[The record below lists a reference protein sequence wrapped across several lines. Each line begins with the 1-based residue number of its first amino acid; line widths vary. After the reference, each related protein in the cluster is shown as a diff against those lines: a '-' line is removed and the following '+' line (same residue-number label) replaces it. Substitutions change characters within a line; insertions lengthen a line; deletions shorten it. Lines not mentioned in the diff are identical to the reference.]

1 MEKFKVQGSD
11 SLNPYIF
18 QNDKIHIP
26 YKTQFIYIDG
36 GVQKP
41 GKYEYQSGDFLDD
54 IISIAQNDVNHWNQM
69 STALSKQMCSEG
81 IGKAEQK
88 FCFKVRKDIY
98 NSKTNKLFRNLVM
111 HKREPVSTWPNKTQ
125 RNHARLSSSAKLVRH
140 FLYTF
145 PIN

>member
-1 MEKFKVQGSD
+1 MDPKEFCGDLTFCKSARAAMFAEETSPAAAHCKPC
-11 SLNPYIF
+11 LNM
-18 QNDKIHIP
+18 
-26 YKTQFIYIDG
+26 
-36 GVQKP
+36 V
-41 GKYEYQSGDFLDD
+41 DD

-69 STALSKQMCSEG
+69 WTALSKQMCSEG

-88 FCFKVRKDIY
+88 FCFKVRKDIC
-98 NSKTNKLFRNLVM
+98 NSKTNKPFRNLVM

-125 RNHARLSSSAKLVRH
+125 RNHARLSSTAKLFHH